1 MGVAQDDDAAKQ
13 KAIEELVRAATAKR
27 GYKSPWH
34 DYMMKADPE
43 YLATFEG
50 LVDAAML
57 NSKHLG
63 SKVKQLVV
71 LTTVTTQRD
80 DYAIAEHIR
89 RAFRLGAS
97 EGEVLEVI
105 QTAAYHTGALTLV
118 HGINGLLKVKAEEQ
132 APTA

>member
-1 MGVAQDDDAAKQ
+1 MTTPQGPQGDQRERA
-13 KAIEELVRAATAKR
+13 EEIVRAATAKR

-34 DYMMKADPE
+34 DYMLGADPE
-43 YLATFEG
+43 YLVAFEG

-57 NSKHLG
+57 TSKHLG
-63 SKVKQLVV
+63 SKYKQLVV

-89 RAFRLGAS
+89 RAFRLGAT

-118 HGINGLLKVKAEEQ
+118 HGINALLAVKAEGS
-132 APTA
+132 A